1 MEESQLTTTEN
12 MGELLALLFVA
23 ATLLISGLI
32 LAFTTQD
39 APRKA
44 GIAISIIGLVIILAC
59 IIFYPNSDNYRL

>member
-23 ATLLISGLI
+23 GVLLISGLI

-39 APRKA
+39 TARKA

-59 IIFYPNSDNYRL
+59 IIFYPNNDNYRL

>member
-1 MEESQLTTTEN
+1 

-23 ATLLISGLI
+23 GVLLISGLI